1 MKTFLTHL
9 TIAILAVSLWTPGMA
24 QAATGS
30 WQWQDISG
38 QLTTRTNRPIWAM
51 AYANGNW
58 FYTDGQ
64 DLNHGGQVYR
74 FDGQTQVNI
83 TNDVRNAGMNRI
95 DDIVS
100 DHSNTVLF
108 LQDVVR
114 YDNQLKVVS
123 YQNGTYSNRT
133 SQFQN
138 ALGIDEGVST
148 ISGWNGTW
156 YFFSTKARLFRWDS
170 NSGTPARVS
179 LPVTPAIPTTGGMK
193 YTPGSNNHPFMVVP
207 VRDSNWL
214 VSVVIKKGIYGDPEA
229 TTLYRFNGT
238 TFTAIQSNVPIIGNM
253 YSNGQDA
260 LFMNVNQIHA
270 GLLTGTLMA
279 YENSSIRTVSLDG
292 SIDSAIKNAGW
303 NDFCPADWDG
313 TSWMIP
319 CSKRVYRLQNGIISD
334 LGETRD
340 YFVTAAGDNAGHFL
354 LGGAVSEMGNP
365 DPTNPLTAKLVLV
378 TESGAA
384 AFNPV
389 VTTNTDTNTNTSANT
404 DTGTGINRWTW
415 LDPNVTSIKKDGNVT
430 FYVGAQDD
438 DGIKNIEIL
447 VNGAVKRACDLGSAK
462 GNQQCAYTVYSNDY
476 ARGTDIFVNAKVTD
490 AKDNETWTT
499 STTLQNEANTA
510 SPGNQVSDA
519 GTGISQWTWLEPN
532 QTTLKNNEKIAFR
545 AGAQDT
551 DGIKTIDVYVNGA
564 IRRSCVYGAA
574 LGNQECAYDLWAS
587 DYPLNTDIF
596 VNAKVT
602 DGLGKSVWT
611 QGYTIRRD
619 GGNTNVDGMTVSG
632 ISAWSWFENTADLKK
647 GQNVIFRSQAWAE
660 QGLKSME
667 VFVNGQSKHS
677 CNFST
682 ASGNQD
688 CNYTVAANDYAAGST
703 VSAYVK
709 ATDKNGKTMT
719 GDTKKINII
728 ATDGNASGST
738 SNTGDTHSPTAWHWL
753 DPQKTS
759 ITTNETVRYWAE
771 AWDNTGIKSMTH
783 YVNGKPEYT
792 CNYWPGTGNQK
803 CWIEIAG
810 RAHPAGSTFF
820 VNTLVKDFA
829 GNETWTHGETITIT
843 QGTIQTAANPEP
855 TQTSISAPTPA
866 FETWSYLSGPAA
878 VMSGTKTTYVAAAW
892 AEKGI
897 RRITM
902 YVNGKAQYPCTYW
915 PGTGNQE
922 CRFDIIG
929 SNYPSGTSVSINALV
944 TDFANQDKWTELAT
958 IPVN

>member
-214 VSVVIKKGIYGDPEA
+214 VSVVIKKGTYGDPEA

-415 LDPNVTSIKKDGNVT
+415 L
-430 FYVGAQDD
+430 
-438 DGIKNIEIL
+438 
-447 VNGAVKRACDLGSAK
+447 
-462 GNQQCAYTVYSNDY
+462 
-476 ARGTDIFVNAKVTD
+476 
-490 AKDNETWTT
+490 
-499 STTLQNEANTA
+499 
-510 SPGNQVSDA
+510 
-519 GTGISQWTWLEPN
+519 EPN
-532 QTTLKNNEKIAFR
+532 QTTLKNNEKIA
-545 AGAQDT
+545 
-551 DGIKTIDVYVNGA
+551 
-564 IRRSCVYGAA
+564 
-574 LGNQECAYDLWAS
+574 
-587 DYPLNTDIF
+587 
-596 VNAKVT
+596 
-602 DGLGKSVWT
+602 
-611 QGYTIRRD
+611 
-619 GGNTNVDGMTVSG
+619 
-632 ISAWSWFENTADLKK
+632 
-647 GQNVIFRSQAWAE
+647 
-660 QGLKSME
+660 
-667 VFVNGQSKHS
+667 
-677 CNFST
+677 
-682 ASGNQD
+682 
-688 CNYTVAANDYAAGST
+688 
-703 VSAYVK
+703 
-709 ATDKNGKTMT
+709 
-719 GDTKKINII
+719 
-728 ATDGNASGST
+728 
-738 SNTGDTHSPTAWHWL
+738 
-753 DPQKTS
+753 
-759 ITTNETVRYWAE
+759 
-771 AWDNTGIKSMTH
+771 
-783 YVNGKPEYT
+783 
-792 CNYWPGTGNQK
+792 
-803 CWIEIAG
+803 
-810 RAHPAGSTFF
+810 
-820 VNTLVKDFA
+820 
-829 GNETWTHGETITIT
+829 
-843 QGTIQTAANPEP
+843 
-855 TQTSISAPTPA
+855 
-866 FETWSYLSGPAA
+866 
-878 VMSGTKTTYVAAAW
+878 
-892 AEKGI
+892 
-897 RRITM
+897 
-902 YVNGKAQYPCTYW
+902 
-915 PGTGNQE
+915 
-922 CRFDIIG
+922 
-929 SNYPSGTSVSINALV
+929 
-944 TDFANQDKWTELAT
+944 
-958 IPVN
+958 